1 MINKVRPNWEKN
13 SSLLEGKHLMP
24 ASIIARTIDNS
35 AIEQNRRY
43 TADTIRQVT
52 KQLSKLYPHVEFKVA
67 SVSLYVN
74 GVATNKGIVGHDNKV
89 GRWSTPEY
97 QKELGNIRKTLL
109 SIK

>member
-1 MINKVRPNWEKN
+1 MSNKIKPNWEKD
-13 SSLLEGKHLMP
+13 SSLLEGKHLLP

-52 KQLSKLYPHVEFKVA
+52 KQLSKLYPHVEFKVG

-74 GVATNKGIVGHDNKV
+74 GVATNSGILGHEKRV
-89 GRWSTPEY
+89 GRWSTPQY
-97 QKELGNIRKTLL
+97 QNELSIIRKTLL

>member
-1 MINKVRPNWEKN
+1 MSKKIKPNWEKS

-24 ASIIARTIDNS
+24 ASIMARTIDNS

-52 KQLSKLYPHVEFKVA
+52 KQMSNLYSHVEFKVG

-74 GVATNKGIVGHDNKV
+74 GVASSSDFM
-89 GRWSTPEY
+89 W
-97 QKELGNIRKTLL
+97 Q
-109 SIK
+109 

>member
-1 MINKVRPNWEKN
+1 
-13 SSLLEGKHLMP
+13 
-24 ASIIARTIDNS
+24 
-35 AIEQNRRY
+35 
-43 TADTIRQVT
+43 
-52 KQLSKLYPHVEFKVA
+52 
-67 SVSLYVN
+67 VN